1 MNKGT
6 RNTEPRSLFYEPP
19 SHRDGLH
26 RRLTQAAYKD
36 KPNSIQGFGTVI
48 LVLICLLTPLTSVS
62 WGYSFDGTGEP
73 NDPYQIATA
82 EQLISIGS
90 DPNLLSRNY
99 VLVNDID
106 LDPNLPGGRVF
117 DRAVIASEAD
127 PFAVPKA
134 TGGFEGT
141 FDGNGHIIR
150 NLTIRSTTR
159 TYYLSLFCCIGSEG
173 RIHHLGL
180 EDVRLTGTEGI
191 GGLAGNNDGR
201 IDHCSVTGKIYGTA
215 FLGGLVSDNWDGSIA
230 QCQVAV
236 TVTGSGKA
244 FYLGGMVAFNLGT
257 IANCRSD
264 MMVIGGKE
272 SYLVGG
278 LVAFNVGTIA
288 NSQTTSTVTAGERS
302 EGLGGLVGGMGNQ
315 GDVVGWPGEGAFIA
329 NCYATGNI
337 FVGKESWWVGGLVGF
352 STQGAVTNC
361 FATGTVTACE
371 DCYYLG
377 GLVGLAADWGRFST
391 ITNCY
396 ATGSVTCGNSLYQGG
411 LVGWGRPSQ
420 VRYSFWD
427 METSGLGWSAGGTGL
442 STAEIQDANTFLTA
456 GWDWIGESVNGTSDL
471 WQTPDGRG
479 YPILTVFSET
489 YQPHKLAGN
498 GTPDDPYRLASAE
511 DLGAVCHYDG
521 SACYRLAASVD
532 LSGITWSAAPI
543 PDLEGTFE
551 GAGFVVH
558 DLTIRGGGHLGLF
571 GTLGPH
577 ASVTNIGVADANIIG
592 ADYGCCLGALVAKH
606 RGNASQCF
614 ATGRVSGGDYAQ
626 YVGGLVGYQVQASI
640 RDCYSTAKISSG
652 KNAGQL
658 GGLVGISHGG
668 TISNC
673 YACGSVARDEST
685 GNGGLVGW
693 IWKVTITHCY
703 FLATSDGGGP
713 DNRLGTVLNSTQMKQ
728 QGSFAGWDFVGE
740 TANGTEDI
748 WTICEGKDYPR
759 LKLENAKCNE

>member
-26 RRLTQAAYKD
+26 RRLAQAAYKD

-315 GDVVGWPGEGAFIA
+315 GDVVGWPGKARLSLT
-329 NCYATGNI
+329 ATPQATSSLGRR
-337 FVGKESWWVGGLVGF
+337 VGGLV
-352 STQGAVTNC
+352 
-361 FATGTVTACE
+361 
-371 DCYYLG
+371 
-377 GLVGLAADWGRFST
+377 DWWD
-391 ITNCY
+391 
-396 ATGSVTCGNSLYQGG
+396 SV
-411 LVGWGRPSQ
+411 RRAPSRIASPP
-420 VRYSFWD
+420 VR
-427 METSGLGWSAGGTGL
+427 
-442 STAEIQDANTFLTA
+442 
-456 GWDWIGESVNGTSDL
+456 
-471 WQTPDGRG
+471 
-479 YPILTVFSET
+479 
-489 YQPHKLAGN
+489 
-498 GTPDDPYRLASAE
+498 
-511 DLGAVCHYDG
+511 
-521 SACYRLAASVD
+521 
-532 LSGITWSAAPI
+532 
-543 PDLEGTFE
+543 
-551 GAGFVVH
+551 
-558 DLTIRGGGHLGLF
+558 
-571 GTLGPH
+571 
-577 ASVTNIGVADANIIG
+577 
-592 ADYGCCLGALVAKH
+592 
-606 RGNASQCF
+606 
-614 ATGRVSGGDYAQ
+614 
-626 YVGGLVGYQVQASI
+626 
-640 RDCYSTAKISSG
+640 
-652 KNAGQL
+652 
-658 GGLVGISHGG
+658 
-668 TISNC
+668 
-673 YACGSVARDEST
+673 
-685 GNGGLVGW
+685 
-693 IWKVTITHCY
+693 
-703 FLATSDGGGP
+703 
-713 DNRLGTVLNSTQMKQ
+713 
-728 QGSFAGWDFVGE
+728 
-740 TANGTEDI
+740 
-748 WTICEGKDYPR
+748 
-759 LKLENAKCNE
+759 